1 MKKIYLFVAAICVLS
16 VSHTFAQFEKG
27 RILAGISSGLQV
39 TDPGASLMN
48 LGLGRIKYKEDG
60 ERAEKGPKEFNI
72 NLLPRAAYFV
82 MDNLAVGLD
91 LQVYLNVLKDR
102 TTKGSNYVNT
112 FLAAGP
118 FVRYYYP
125 LEKIH
130 PFAEANM
137 GLGISRTLDSS
148 DGENGFLYGVG
159 IGAALPLGENLMLDG
174 QVGFSSNIWKDVDP
188 DKKQASTKYIY
199 NSFGGRVGFILLFG
213 KGK

>member
-1 MKKIYLFVAAICVLS
+1 
-16 VSHTFAQFEKG
+16 
-27 RILAGISSGLQV
+27 
-39 TDPGASLMN
+39 
-48 LGLGRIKYKEDG
+48 
-60 ERAEKGPKEFNI
+60 
-72 NLLPRAAYFV
+72 

-118 FVRYYYP
+118 FVRYCYP